1 MSCENPYKFANVN
14 PLLFLHVADSCFVA
28 TLRVC
33 KPFSTASHALL
44 IFVKIIGESFS
55 EYSFVTPSHILR
67 HAFLSW
73 LFSRESFGIKIISP
87 ENWQHLRDNLT

>member
-14 PLLFLHVADSCFVA
+14 PLLFLHAADSCFVA

-67 HAFLSW
+67 HAF
-73 LFSRESFGIKIISP
+73 FNHGPIP
-87 ENWQHLRDNLT
+87 EKVLGSKLNHLRTGNF